1 MLSPSRKNKQIFI
14 LSDDVTQ
21 RSARAPRYG
30 RRHFQFSYKKY
41 HSDNFF
47 VNSRLWG
54 MLSSSRKKYIKFIRA
69 KLCLW
74 GPRAHARTRA
84 RTRYGRGTYLWISFK
99 LLWILHFL
107 FFYMKACNFSFLF
120 MYITYHLTFFFPFG
134 FWNKRFFDF
143 VYTRNLFKNV
153 PKTLYFLEINKCL
166 WLYT

>member
-1 MLSPSRKNKQIFI
+1 MLSSSRKNKQIFI
-14 LSDDVTQ
+14 LSNDVTL
-21 RSARAPRYG
+21 RSAHARAHARAPRYG

-99 LLWILHFL
+99 LLWILQKKITWKLVIFHF
-107 FFYMKACNFSFLF
+107 FS
-120 MYITYHLTFFFPFG
+120 YILHISSIYGNMWVVDESST
-134 FWNKRFFDF
+134 
-143 VYTRNLFKNV
+143 
-153 PKTLYFLEINKCL
+153 
-166 WLYT
+166 